1 MGSQVQSSG
10 ERTMIFWLLFF
21 IIYVAGKTDPA
32 QLPEVG
38 SSVTV
43 TRSHPDPV
51 SSHILDTSRGLPAR
65 GVMATMYRMGGE
77 QVWTKLQSRAT
88 NDDGRASNFLS
99 WDDFKPGTYKMH
111 FATGEYFKQQKVET
125 FYPYAEVV
133 FEIKDSDAHYHVA
146 LLLNPFGYS
155 TYRGS

>member
-1 MGSQVQSSG
+1 MKIWSSVQQDCIHVTKLSL
-10 ERTMIFWLLFF
+10 ILQ
-21 IIYVAGKTDPA
+21 VAGKTDPA

-77 QVWTKLQSRAT
+77 QVWTKLQSR
-88 NDDGRASNFLS
+88 
-99 WDDFKPGTYKMH
+99 
-111 FATGEYFKQQKVET
+111 
-125 FYPYAEVV
+125 
-133 FEIKDSDAHYHVA
+133 
-146 LLLNPFGYS
+146 
-155 TYRGS
+155 